1 MEFIEI
7 EKGDGDK
14 FGPSIVGGALIL
26 FFSNGCGHCTSMK
39 PEWNN
44 LKKKLNELQGD
55 LDGVNI
61 VSVNSDAAGELDSE
75 WHDYARRV
83 PTIIAVDK
91 KGKKHDY
98 NKERTTEDFVKFMKE
113 VLSNTPQKG
122 GRKKRKGTKRRKKTN
137 MRKSKR
143 YRKSKKARKTKKTKK
158 ARKIKRKQNVV
169 EIKQNNLL

>member
-1 MEFIEI
+1 M
-7 EKGDGDK
+7 
-14 FGPSIVGGALIL
+14 
-26 FFSNGCGHCTSMK
+26 NGT
-39 PEWNN
+39 
-44 LKKKLNELQGD
+44 
-55 LDGVNI
+55 I
-61 VSVNSDAAGELDSE
+61 
-75 WHDYARRV
+75 ARRV

-158 ARKIKRKQNVV
+158 AKNIKRK
-169 EIKQNNLL
+169 

>member
-7 EKGDGDK
+7 KKGDGNK

-44 LKKKLNELQGD
+44 LKKKLNELQRD
-55 LDGVNI
+55 LRGVNI

-98 NKERTTEDFVKFMKE
+98 NKERKTEEFVEFMKE
-113 VLSNTPQKG
+113 ILSNTPQKG
-122 GRKKRKGTKRRKKTN
+122 GKKRKKTKRRKKTN

-143 YRKSKKARKTKKTKK
+143 SRKSKKVRKTRKTKKG
-158 ARKIKRKQNVV
+158 RKIKREQNVV
-169 EIKQNNLL
+169 EIKRHNLL